1 MDGGKGGGATRS
13 EARDRFIG
21 RVAIVAAAVIVV
33 FLLWQIRSALILT
46 FGGIVIAVVIC
57 SIADP
62 LTRRG
67 LPRTGAVLASI
78 AAIAAIA
85 AIFGWIAMPQLSAQ
99 ASQLIDALPAS
110 VEELDRRLGGW
121 FPENLELNSTLMGEL
136 AQHAARW
143 SGMLLATLTSLFLV
157 LALGA
162 FLALNPGSYRD
173 GTVRLLA
180 PRHQDRVRTALDAT
194 GDKLKKWLLAKL
206 AAMAVIGTLVTLATW
221 LLGLT
226 APFALGLLAG
236 VLAFVPILGP
246 IAAAIPAL
254 LLALTVSPATVLWT
268 GLAYF
273 AIEQLESNLLLPLF
287 EGEMADVPPALLIVS
302 FSVVGLVFGLPGII
316 VTAPL
321 TVAVMSL
328 TRDLYVA
335 PLNEPGKQSHEKE
348 IA

>member
-1 MDGGKGGGATRS
+1 MDDGTGGGATRF

-21 RVAIVAAAVIVV
+21 RVAIVAAAFAVV
-33 FLLWQIRSALILT
+33 FLLWQIRSALVLT
-46 FGGIVIAVVIC
+46 FCGVVVAVVIS

-67 LPRTGAVLASI
+67 LPRTLAVLASI
-78 AAIAAIA
+78 ASIAALA
-85 AIFGWIAMPQLSAQ
+85 AVFGWIAMPQLSAQ
-99 ASQLIDALPAS
+99 ITELVDALPAS

-121 FPENLELNSTLMGEL
+121 FPENLELNSSLMGEL

-143 SGMLLATLTSLFLV
+143 SGMLLATVTSLFLV
-157 LALGA
+157 AALGA
-162 FLALNPGSYRD
+162 FLALNPGNYRD
-173 GTVRLLA
+173 GAVRLLA
-180 PRHQDRVRTALDAT
+180 PRHQDRVADALDAA
-194 GDKLKKWLLAKL
+194 GDKLKKWLQAKL

-221 LLGLT
+221 FLGLT

-236 VLAFVPILGP
+236 ILAFVPILGP

-254 LLALTVSPATVLWT
+254 LLALTMGPATFLWT
-268 GLAYF
+268 GIAYF
-273 AIEQLESNLLLPLF
+273 AIEQLESNLLLPVF

-302 FSVVGLVFGLPGII
+302 FSIVGLVFGLPGII

-328 TRDLYVA
+328 TRDLYVE
-335 PLNEPGKQSHEKE
+335 PLNAKNKPSQGKE